1 MVTFLSCSL
10 LPELLPV
17 LGETL
22 PVTLV
27 FAIRAAGTRTPAG
40 SIQVYPH
47 WLLILQQDVLRLG
60 VTMPEPCLRQPV
72 QLLFKNG
79 AQMVRTVALLLEQFA
94 VARLATEWHGKYCR
108 TIGMQHQGKWSRR

>member
-60 VTMPEPCLRQPV
+60 VTVPELCLRQPV
-72 QLLFKNG
+72 KLLFNHR
-79 AQMVRTVALLLEQFA
+79 AQLISMNTLLFEQFA
-94 VARLATEWHGKYCR
+94 VTRRAAKWHG
-108 TIGMQHQGKWSRR
+108 